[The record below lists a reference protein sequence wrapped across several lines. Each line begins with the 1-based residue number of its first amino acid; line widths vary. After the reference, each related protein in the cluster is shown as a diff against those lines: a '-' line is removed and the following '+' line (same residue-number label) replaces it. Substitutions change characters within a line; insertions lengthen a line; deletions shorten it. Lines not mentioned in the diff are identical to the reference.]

1 MRVCLSVCLSTL
13 VLKDGKESRDLLA
26 LFTVAGDLDF
36 SEVECVHG

>member
-1 MRVCLSVCLSTL
+1 M
-13 VLKDGKESRDLLA
+13 VLDFWIKALFVSLWRDLLT